1 VPLLLST
8 NSKPN
13 KIHQEMKKKQAMK
26 WAMVLGAV
34 LMMSAC
40 GSEQPQPTPSS
51 FETLVVKK
59 QNITIPVKFSAKM
72 KGETD
77 VMVTPQVSGQLVKIC
92 VKEGDLVNRGQTLF
106 VIDSRTARADLEA
119 AQANLLA
126 AQASENSAK
135 LEYQSKK
142 NLFERNIV
150 SRYVLDN
157 AHNSYKQ
164 AQAGVA
170 QARAAVNSA
179 QVNLS
184 FCTITASVSGVIGE
198 IPVRMGDQVS
208 PGTQLTILSG
218 NQNMDAEF
226 SITENLLE
234 MMIQSGVKASE
245 IQKHLA
251 ELPDVTFV
259 MKNGTKYEHKGRVT
273 RMTGVVNATTGTI
286 AAKATFPNPTG
297 LLYSGIQGTVV
308 IPNDMKDVIVIPQ
321 VAVVKLQ
328 DRQQVYKVLADSTAT
343 AVEVT
348 TEDVY
353 NGKDYIVTSGLKVG
367 DKIVTVGANNVH
379 EGQKVLFPKAPKTQK

>member
-1 VPLLLST
+1 
-8 NSKPN
+8 
-13 KIHQEMKKKQAMK
+13 MKKKQAMK

-92 VKEGDLVNRGQTLF
+92 VKEGDLVKRGQTLF

-157 AHNSYKQ
+157 AYNSYKQ

-234 MMIQSGVKASE
+234 LMIQNGVKASE
-245 IQKHLA
+245 IHKHLA

>member
-1 VPLLLST
+1 
-8 NSKPN
+8 
-13 KIHQEMKKKQAMK
+13 MKKKQAMK

-157 AHNSYKQ
+157 AYNSYKQ

-234 MMIQSGVKASE
+234 LMIQSGVKASE

>member
-1 VPLLLST
+1 
-8 NSKPN
+8 
-13 KIHQEMKKKQAMK
+13 MKKKQAMK

-40 GSEQPQPTPSS
+40 GSEQPQPIPSS

-92 VKEGDLVNRGQTLF
+92 VKEGDLVKRGQTLF

-157 AHNSYKQ
+157 AYNSYKQ

-245 IQKHLA
+245 IHKHLA

>member
-1 VPLLLST
+1 
-8 NSKPN
+8 
-13 KIHQEMKKKQAMK
+13 
-26 WAMVLGAV
+26 
-34 LMMSAC
+34 
-40 GSEQPQPTPSS
+40 
-51 FETLVVKK
+51 VKK

-157 AHNSYKQ
+157 AYNSYKQ

-234 MMIQSGVKASE
+234 LMIQNGVKASE

>member
-1 VPLLLST
+1 
-8 NSKPN
+8 
-13 KIHQEMKKKQAMK
+13 
-26 WAMVLGAV
+26 
-34 LMMSAC
+34 
-40 GSEQPQPTPSS
+40 
-51 FETLVVKK
+51 
-59 QNITIPVKFSAKM
+59 
-72 KGETD
+72 
-77 VMVTPQVSGQLVKIC
+77 
-92 VKEGDLVNRGQTLF
+92 
-106 VIDSRTARADLEA
+106 
-119 AQANLLA
+119 
-126 AQASENSAK
+126 
-135 LEYQSKK
+135 
-142 NLFERNIV
+142 
-150 SRYVLDN
+150 
-157 AHNSYKQ
+157 
-164 AQAGVA
+164 VA

-234 MMIQSGVKASE
+234 LMIQNGVKASE

-259 MKNGTKYEHKGRVT
+259 MKNGTTYEHKGRVT

>member
-1 VPLLLST
+1 
-8 NSKPN
+8 
-13 KIHQEMKKKQAMK
+13 MKKKQAMK

-157 AHNSYKQ
+157 AYNSYKQ

-234 MMIQSGVKASE
+234 LMIQNGVKASE
-245 IQKHLA
+245 IHKHLA

>member
-1 VPLLLST
+1 
-8 NSKPN
+8 
-13 KIHQEMKKKQAMK
+13 MKKKQAMK

-157 AHNSYKQ
+157 AYNSYKQ

-259 MKNGTKYEHKGRVT
+259 MKNGTTYEHKGRVT

>member
-1 VPLLLST
+1 
-8 NSKPN
+8 
-13 KIHQEMKKKQAMK
+13 MKKKQAMK

-157 AHNSYKQ
+157 AYNSYKQ

-245 IQKHLA
+245 IHKHLA

>member
-1 VPLLLST
+1 
-8 NSKPN
+8 
-13 KIHQEMKKKQAMK
+13 MKKKQAMK

-40 GSEQPQPTPSS
+40 GSEQPQPTQSS
-51 FETLVVKK
+51 FETLTVKK
-59 QNITIPVKFSAKM
+59 QDITVPVKFSAKM

-92 VKEGDLVNRGQTLF
+92 VKEGDLVHRGQALF
-106 VIDSRTARADLEA
+106 VIDSRTAQADLEA

-135 LEYQSKK
+135 LEYESKK
-142 NLFERNIV
+142 NLFDRNIV

-164 AQAGVA
+164 AQAAVA

-179 QVNLS
+179 RVNLS

-234 MMIQSGVKASE
+234 MMIQNGVKASE
-245 IQKHLA
+245 IHKHLA

-273 RMTGVVNATTGTI
+273 SITGVVNATTGTI
-286 AAKATFPNPTG
+286 AAKASFPNPTG

-308 IPNDMKDVIVIPQ
+308 IPNDMKDVIVVPQ

-328 DRQQVYKVLADSTAT
+328 DKQQVYKVKADSTAT

-367 DKIVTVGANNVH
+367 DKIVTVGANNVR
-379 EGQKVLFPKAPKTQK
+379 EGQKVLFPAAPAKK

>member
-1 VPLLLST
+1 
-8 NSKPN
+8 
-13 KIHQEMKKKQAMK
+13 MKKKQAMK

-157 AHNSYKQ
+157 AYNSYKQ

-245 IQKHLA
+245 IHKHLA

-328 DRQQVYKVLADSTAT
+328 DRQQVYKVKADSTAT

-367 DKIVTVGANNVH
+367 DRIVTVGSNNVR
-379 EGQKVLFPKAPKTQK
+379 EGQKVLFPAAPAKK